1 MLPRILAILLL
12 LASFILAGKLV
23 IDATVFD
30 FWTAQWFIG
39 VLGTLAM
46 IGAGV
51 ALLFFSQED
60 EVYLALAIFGCVYV
74 LATAIVYVAWSIQHI
89 SESLTFARYIGFLL
103 LCLLSGA
110 VASVSL
116 RVYSDNEGFGEIYL
130 FPAWLIG
137 FANVFCI
144 LYVAY
149 KYVFEQSAWFFWP
162 FLGELLIIV
171 LGAFTFISCYTIGQT
186 ARLKH
191 AEASFSPE

>member
-12 LASFILAGKLV
+12 LASFVLAGKLV

-39 VLGTLAM
+39 VLGTLVM

-74 LATAIVYVAWSIQHI
+74 LATTIVYVAWAFQHI
-89 SESLTFARYIGFLL
+89 DVSLSFSRYIGFFLL
-103 LCLLSGA
+103 FVISGA

-137 FANVFCI
+137 FANVFSI
-144 LYVAY
+144 LFVAY
-149 KYVFEQSAWFFWP
+149 KYVFEQSEWFFWP
-162 FLGELLIIV
+162 FMGEILIIV
-171 LGAFTFISCYTIGQT
+171 VGAFTFIFCYTIGQT

-191 AEASFSPE
+191 QEASFMAE

>member
-12 LASFILAGKLV
+12 LASFVLAGKLIV
-23 IDATVFD
+23 DATVFD

-39 VLGTLAM
+39 VLGTLVM
-46 IGAGV
+46 IGGGV

-74 LATAIVYVAWSIQHI
+74 LATVVVYVAWSYQHI
-89 SESLTFARYIGFLL
+89 MDTLPFSKYLGFLL
-103 LCLLSGA
+103 LFLIAGV

-137 FANVFCI
+137 FANVFSI
-144 LYVAY
+144 LFVAY
-149 KYVFEQSAWFFWP
+149 KYVFEQKAWYFWP
-162 FLGELLIIV
+162 FMGEVLILV
-171 LGAFTFISCYTIGQT
+171 LGAFTFITCYTIGQT
-186 ARLKH
+186 ARQKQ
-191 AEASFSPE
+191 AETSFSAE